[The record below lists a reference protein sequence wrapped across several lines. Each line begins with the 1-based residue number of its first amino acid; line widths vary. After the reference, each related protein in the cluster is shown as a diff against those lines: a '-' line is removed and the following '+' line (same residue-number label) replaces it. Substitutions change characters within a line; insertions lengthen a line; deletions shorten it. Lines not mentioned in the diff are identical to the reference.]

1 MVKQIGKGLLT
12 ILMLMTRSDLIK
24 TLLDDIVNR
33 ISPSAEWLQD
43 YETAKNMGLNDV
55 VEYCASINKKT
66 YRKVIEYLRQFVDNG
81 GEMESELSYPQC
93 YTLSVK
99 NNQAQKRKFKNL
111 RTDSDPYVCTLDVF
125 GDNRNISITDDNWV
139 VWERIWCSIGNS
151 VAEKNKFWKELR
163 STERSL
169 IYIQTAE
176 PDMTPAKK
184 WNIYSYA
191 YLKYINEN
199 KFPIPNILHESG
211 DFSIVTPLSFNNNA
225 KYDQFID
232 VYDVLNEVK
241 HSNDVLTR
249 FLKVY
254 QVLELLAY
262 RKEFQ
267 NIIKEH
273 MQHRYPIVRK
283 IASLTDSFKKNEQ
296 TELSNLFGDCF
307 LDIGERLD
315 PVAADGN
322 RTISVS
328 YLTPQCT
335 DYIKKIYKVSV
346 DSNARNPKYS
356 TFAISKIVY
365 QLRCS
370 IVHNKETEFHY
381 TYNNIEEYKDIV
393 PLIKKLN
400 ELLLA
405 YIVEIINQGNSLVYS
420 HDKLNLY

>member
-33 ISPSAEWLQD
+33 ISPSAEWRQD
-43 YETAKNMGLNDV
+43 YETAKSMGLNDV

-66 YRKVIEYLRQFVDNG
+66 YTKVIEYLRQFVDNG

-125 GDNRNISITDDNWV
+125 GDNRYISITDDNWV

-199 KFPIPNILHESG
+199 KFPIPDVLQASELNPIYQ
-211 DFSIVTPLSFNNNA
+211 PLIYAGRA
-225 KYDQFID
+225 KYEQFFD

-241 HSNDVLTR
+241 YAPDMLMQFV
-249 FLKVY
+249 KIY

-262 RKEFQ
+262 RYKFQ
-267 NIIKEH
+267 ELIDSHVRNH
-273 MQHRYPIVRK
+273 YPIVRQ
-283 IASLTDSFKKNEQ
+283 IESMTDKFKKGEQ
-296 TELSNLFGDCF
+296 EQLEIFFKEILI
-307 LDIGERLD
+307 DIEKKLD
-315 PVAADGN
+315 PEMAGGGYPAVPDYLNASIVNYFKQNYKINTAGGRPVFSNKNVAD
-322 RTISVS
+322 
-328 YLTPQCT
+328 
-335 DYIKKIYKVSV
+335 
-346 DSNARNPKYS
+346 
-356 TFAISKIVY
+356 IVY
-365 QLRCS
+365 KIRCG
-370 IVHNKETEFHY
+370 IVHNKETEFHL
-381 TYNNIEEYKDIV
+381 TYNNIEEYCVIV
-393 PLIKKLN
+393 PLIKKIN

-405 YIVEIINQGNSLVYS
+405 EIIKMIVDGSKLVYV
-420 HDKLNLY
+420 DKNLTLY